1 MPKRPTEMKQRVKRI
16 DVAQEAGVSTAT
28 VSYVLNKT
36 KRLTSEVE
44 KRVVDAAKKLNYIP
58 NRSVHSLP
66 RDTSN
71 TLAVITAD
79 LTNLYQLDVIKGL
92 QAEALKH
99 DYVLTIVDAFGD
111 VDKYVEYLISSHIV
125 GIFVSA
131 APDFLSD
138 DHLVALRDAGIKVL
152 TDFSRSTY
160 MPDVS
165 YIMSDMFGGF
175 LQVVTALQELGH
187 EKIGYLS
194 AFDESCYYDMRLSA
208 YKVAISK
215 RFSGSIPIIEYGGWP
230 YASSEQLGSRLM
242 TKMLKEHPDDT
253 AVIATN
259 DLMAIGALEAAKA
272 AGKRVPEDISVVGVD
287 NIALSAETDPPLTT
301 LDQSGKEFGAK
312 IFHVLHENITENTSG
327 KYILPMRL
335 IQRGSTA
342 PAPNG
347 KKEVQPNHA
356 DL

>member
-111 VDKYVEYLISSHIV
+111 VDKYVQYLISSHII

-208 YKVAISK
+208 Y
-215 RFSGSIPIIEYGGWP
+215 
-230 YASSEQLGSRLM
+230 ASSEQLGSRLM
-242 TKMLKEHPDDT
+242 TKMLKEHPDVT

-287 NIALSAETDPPLTT
+287 NIARSAETDPPLTT

-335 IQRGSTA
+335 IQRGSTG
-342 PAPNG
+342 PAPNRE
-347 KKEVQPNHA
+347 KEAQPDHA
-356 DL
+356 EV